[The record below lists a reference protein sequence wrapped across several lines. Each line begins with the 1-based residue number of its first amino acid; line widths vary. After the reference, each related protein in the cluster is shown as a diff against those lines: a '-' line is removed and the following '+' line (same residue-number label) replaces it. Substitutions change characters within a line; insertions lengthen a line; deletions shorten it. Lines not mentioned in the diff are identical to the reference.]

1 MKGEDW
7 KPVTKAKYPYT
18 SVVEIRRIGVVGA
31 GAWGTTLAN
40 MLAQKGCEVTL
51 WVREEEVFHQIR
63 KERVNRTFLPDVE
76 LAPGLK
82 PVMSHEEA
90 VSGQDLVLM
99 AVPSHGFRQVL
110 NRVKAYLK
118 PGAALL
124 SVTKG
129 IENDTVMT
137 MSQVA
142 EALLP
147 GESNTTIAC
156 LGGPSF
162 AREVSSKRPTAVTI
176 ACHDLDSAQQL
187 QFLFANDF
195 FRVYITED
203 LLGVEL
209 CGALKNVVAIAAG
222 VSDGLDLG
230 HNTRAALI
238 TRGLAE
244 MTRLG
249 VALGARPATFAGL
262 AGMGDLVLTCT
273 GDLSRNRTVGLQV
286 GRGMRLR
293 QIVEGMKTVAEGVK
307 TTLSARSL
315 ALRSG
320 VQMPI
325 VEQVYQV
332 LYEGKDPR
340 EGMRDLMTRVL
351 RVEPEY

>member
-1 MKGEDW
+1 MS
-7 KPVTKAKYPYT
+7 T
-18 SVVEIRRIGVVGA
+18 VEIDRIAVVGA

-40 MLAQKGCEVTL
+40 LLARKGSDVTL
-51 WVREEEVFHQIR
+51 WVREEEVFQQIR
-63 KERVNRTFLPDVE
+63 REGQNRTFLPGVE

-82 PVMSHEEA
+82 PVLDYGGA
-90 VSGQDLVLM
+90 VADRDLVLM
-99 AVPSHGFRQVL
+99 AVPSHGFRAVL
-110 NRVKAYLK
+110 NGIKPFLK
-118 PGAALL
+118 PGAAIL

-129 IENDTVMT
+129 IEIETVMT

-142 EALLP
+142 EAVLAGDSGVIL
-147 GESNTTIAC
+147 AC

-162 AREVSSKRPTAVTI
+162 AREVSLRRPTAVTI
-176 ACHDLDSAQQL
+176 ACRDIDRAQQL
-187 QFLFANDF
+187 QFLFARDF

-203 LLGVEL
+203 LIGVEL
-209 CGALKNVVAIAAG
+209 CGGLKNVAAIAAG
-222 VSDGLDLG
+222 IADGLDLG

-244 MTRLG
+244 ITRLG

-273 GDLSRNRTVGLQV
+273 GDLSRNRSVGLQI
-286 GRGMRLR
+286 GRGTPLE
-293 QIVEGMKTVAEGVK
+293 QIVGSMNTVAEGVR
-307 TTLSARSL
+307 TTLAARKL
-315 ALRSG
+315 AQKSG

-332 LYEGKDPR
+332 LYEGKDPKTA
-340 EGMRDLMTRVL
+340 MKDLMTRVL